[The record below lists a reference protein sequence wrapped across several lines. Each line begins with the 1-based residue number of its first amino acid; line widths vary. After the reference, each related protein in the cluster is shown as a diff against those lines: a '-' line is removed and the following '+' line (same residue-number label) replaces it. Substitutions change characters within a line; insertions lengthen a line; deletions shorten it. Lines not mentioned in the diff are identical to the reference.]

1 MRQHGTDT
9 HTFVSWLA
17 GTAAVSSSSGGA
29 AGGAGAGAGAGAAS
43 AVLPPSALT
52 VSSSAPLGLVAQGGD
67 AGMAMAS

>member
-17 GTAAVSSSSGGA
+17 GTAAVSSSSSGGA
-29 AGGAGAGAGAGAAS
+29 AGGAGAGAGAAS